1 MTQFVGWAPR
11 SSNEK
16 ILSRTNHLD
25 MKLLIRWVALAASF
39 WVATS
44 LVPGIS
50 VDGGLKTYLWVA
62 LLFGLINAL
71 LGSIIRLLT
80 LPITFLSFGLFLV
93 VINAAMLQLTARW
106 SDKLTID
113 NFWSAIFASVIIS
126 FVTSVLGKVLR
137 TALP

>member
-1 MTQFVGWAPR
+1 MKLLLGF
-11 SSNEK
+11 SYN
-16 ILSRTNHLD
+16 NC
-25 MKLLIRWVALAASF
+25 MKLLIRWGALAVSF
-39 WVATS
+39 WVATM
-44 LVPGIS
+44 VVTGIQI
-50 VDGGLKTYLWVA
+50 DGGLKTYLWVA

-71 LGSIIRLLT
+71 LGGLIKLLT

-106 SDKLTID
+106 SDKLAIE

-126 FVTSVLGKVLR
+126 VVTSVLGKVLR

>member
-1 MTQFVGWAPR
+1 M
-11 SSNEK
+11 N
-16 ILSRTNHLD
+16 
-25 MKLLIRWVALAASF
+25 LLIRWGALATSF

-44 LVPGIS
+44 FINGIH

-62 LLFGLINAL
+62 LIFGLINAL
-71 LGSIIRLLT
+71 LGGLIRLLT

-113 NFWSAIFASVIIS
+113 NFWSAIFASLIIS

-137 TALP
+137 SALPN

>member
-1 MTQFVGWAPR
+1 
-11 SSNEK
+11 
-16 ILSRTNHLD
+16 
-25 MKLLIRWVALAASF
+25 MKLIVRWSALAISF

-44 LVPGIS
+44 LITGIHI
-50 VDGGLKTYLWVA
+50 DGGVKTYLWVA

-71 LGSIIRLLT
+71 LGGLIKLLT

-93 VINAAMLQLTARW
+93 IINAAMLQLTARW

-126 FVTSVLGKVLR
+126 FVTSILGKVLR
-137 TALP
+137 SALP

>member
-1 MTQFVGWAPR
+1 
-11 SSNEK
+11 
-16 ILSRTNHLD
+16 
-25 MKLLIRWVALAASF
+25 MKLLVRWGALATAF

-44 LVPGIS
+44 VVTGIH

-62 LLFGLINAL
+62 LIFGLINAL
-71 LGSIIRLLT
+71 LGGLIRLLT

-113 NFWSAIFASVIIS
+113 NFWAAIFASLIIS
-126 FVTSVLGKVLR
+126 IVTSVLGKVLR
-137 TALP
+137 SALPN

>member
-1 MTQFVGWAPR
+1 
-11 SSNEK
+11 
-16 ILSRTNHLD
+16 
-25 MKLLIRWVALAASF
+25 MKLLVRWSALAISF

-44 LVPGIS
+44 LITGIH
-50 VDGGLKTYLWVA
+50 VDGGVKTYLWVA

-71 LGSIIRLLT
+71 LGSLIKLVT

-93 VINAAMLQLTARW
+93 IINAAMLQLTARW

-126 FVTSVLGKVLR
+126 FVTSILGKVLR
-137 TALP
+137 SALP